1 MEEKDFN
8 NYLDEVYQDFQVTDL
23 FFNAS
28 QILKNCDPIAYDQ
41 AYYNWCDSMD
51 RERIENDQK

>member
-1 MEEKDFN
+1 MDEKDFN

-51 RERIENDQK
+51 RERIEND

>member
-1 MEEKDFN
+1 MDEKDFN
-8 NYLDEVYQDFQVTDL
+8 NYLYEVYQDFQVTDL

-41 AYYNWCDSMD
+41 AYNNWCDSMD
-51 RERIENDQK
+51 RERTENDQK

>member
-28 QILKNCDPIAYDQ
+28 QILKDCDPIAYDQ

-51 RERIENDQK
+51 RERIEND

>member
-23 FFNAS
+23 FFRAS
-28 QILKNCDPIAYDQ
+28 QILKNCDSIAYDQ
-41 AYYNWCDSMD
+41 AYNNWCDSMD
-51 RERIENDQK
+51 RERIEND

>member
-1 MEEKDFN
+1 MDEKDFN

-28 QILKNCDPIAYDQ
+28 QILKNCDSIAYDQ

-51 RERIENDQK
+51 RERTENDQK

>member
-8 NYLDEVYQDFQVTDL
+8 NYLDESYNKIWIEGVEIYCSVV
-23 FFNAS
+23 
-28 QILKNCDPIAYDQ
+28 LKNCDPIAYDQ

-51 RERIENDQK
+51 RERIEND